1 MKDANGQPITDT
13 VRNAQFEST
22 EDDNTFADQKSFAN
36 DIDVPSITG
45 YTAYAGLKDGDQ
57 LKIVD
62 GKAQTTGAQLPSMG
76 RSLHS
81 ASHTRTLLS
90 TWCTSAIR
98 RDTVST
104 IVTPL
109 TTRRT

>member
-13 VRNAQFEST
+13 VRNVQFEST

-62 GKAQTTGAQLPSMG
+62 GKAQTTGGPIAKYGKEPSFG
-76 RSLHS
+76 FPH
-81 ASHTRTLLS
+81 ADFVEYVVYKK
-90 TWCTSAIR
+90 
-98 RDTVST
+98 RD
-104 IVTPL
+104 
-109 TTRRT
+109 